1 MRSTFLGLE
10 TARRALVAQQRALEV
25 VGHNIANAG
34 TQGYVR
40 REPVLA
46 ATPGYVVETGAG
58 FKRPGTV
65 GTGVEMVRIK
75 RVFDGFVESRIRQ
88 AGVSLGFWEGKSDA
102 LSQVEAV
109 FGEPSDTGLAD
120 ALTEFF
126 AAWDELSKRPE
137 SIAVRTALV
146 EQAKTLASYFNNE
159 LSGLRELARDLDE
172 GIATRVDEINSLAR
186 EIAAQNKE
194 IVRITAIGNDPA
206 DLKDARDVAIERLSR
221 LINISAFE
229 TQDGSVVVQ
238 VGSAELVRGDA
249 ASELRFESGTLP
261 GEALDPGATELG
273 SQIVWANDGS
283 PVEATGGEVGGLLQ
297 ARNADVTGYY
307 KDVEQ
312 LVTTLAD
319 EVNQLH
325 KDGYGIDDAL
335 TPTHGIDFFV
345 YDAGHR
351 TLSVNP
357 DLDPDAG
364 GDVAKVAA
372 AAQPGLVGDGSVALA
387 IAGLE
392 DALTMGGDKVSFGG
406 FYQQIVADVGT
417 CARQAAHMAQVHDA
431 TLQQYTNNKDSIS
444 GVSIDEEM
452 VNLMRYQRAYE
463 AAARLTTAIDE
474 MLDTLINGTGIVG
487 R

>member
-1 MRSTFLGLE
+1 MRSTFLALE
-10 TARRALVAQQRALEV
+10 TARRALVAHQRALEV
-25 VGHNIANAG
+25 IGHNIANAG
-34 TQGYVR
+34 TPGYVR
-40 REPVLA
+40 REPILA

-65 GTGVEMVRIK
+65 GTGVEIVRIK

-88 AGVSLGFWEGKSDA
+88 AGVTLGLWDGRNDA
-102 LSQVEAV
+102 LSQVEAI
-109 FGEPSDTGLAD
+109 FGEPSDVGLAD
-120 ALTEFF
+120 ALSKFF

-146 EQAKTLASYFNNE
+146 EEAKTLASYFNQV
-159 LSGLRELARDLDE
+159 LRGLRELARDLDD
-172 GIATRVDEINSLAR
+172 GIATRVDEINALAR

-206 DLKDARDVAIERLSR
+206 DLKDKRDVAIARLSR

-229 TQDGSVVVQ
+229 AKDGSVVIQ
-238 VGSAELVRGDA
+238 VGSGELVREDRVN
-249 ASELRFESGTLP
+249 ELRFESGTLP
-261 GEALDPGATELG
+261 GELLG
-273 SQIVWANDGS
+273 SGVEEQESRVVWANNGDAADIS
-283 PVEATGGEVGGLLQ
+283 GGEVGGLLEV
-297 ARNADVTGYY
+297 RNGDLPTYY
-307 KDVEQ
+307 EDVED
-312 LVTTLAD
+312 LTTTLA
-319 EVNQLH
+319 ERINEQH
-325 KDGYGIDDAL
+325 RQGYGLDDPADS
-335 TPTHGIDFFV
+335 PPQRDFYI
-345 YDAGHR
+345 YDPGSR
-351 TLSVNP
+351 VLSVNP
-357 DLDPDAG
+357 ALDPDAG

-372 AAQPGLVGDGSVALA
+372 AATPGVAGDGSVALA

-392 DALTMGGDKVSFGG
+392 DALTMGGGKVSFGG
-406 FYQQIVADVGT
+406 FYQQIIADVGT
-417 CARQAAHMAQVHDA
+417 NARQAAHMVQVHEA

-474 MLDTLINGTGIVG
+474 MLDTLINGTGLVG

>member
-1 MRSTFLGLE
+1 MRSTFLALE
-10 TARRALVAQQRALEV
+10 TARRALVAHQRALEV
-25 VGHNIANAG
+25 IGHNIANAG
-34 TQGYVR
+34 TPGYVR
-40 REPVLA
+40 REPILA

-65 GTGVEMVRIK
+65 GTGVEIVRIK

-88 AGVSLGFWEGKSDA
+88 AGVTLGLWEGRNDA

-109 FGEPSDTGLAD
+109 FGEPSDAGLAD
-120 ALTEFF
+120 ALSKFF
-126 AAWDELSKRPE
+126 AAWDELAKRPE

-146 EQAKTLASYFNNE
+146 EEAKALASYFNQV
-159 LSGLRELARDLDE
+159 LRGLRELARDLDD

-206 DLKDARDVAIERLSR
+206 DLKDKRDVAIARLSR

-229 TQDGSVVVQ
+229 TRDGSVVIQ
-238 VGSAELVRGDA
+238 IGSGELVREDRVN
-249 ASELRFESGTLP
+249 ELRFEPGTLP
-261 GEALDPGATELG
+261 GEFGVEEQE
-273 SQIVWANDGS
+273 SRVVWANDGNS
-283 PVEATGGEVGGLLQ
+283 ADISGGEVGGLLQ
-297 ARNADVTGYY
+297 VRNGDLAGYY
-307 KDVEQ
+307 KDIEA
-312 LVTTLAD
+312 LVTTLAG

-325 KDGYGIDDAL
+325 QGGYGIDEP
-335 TPTHGIDFFV
+335 PTTGIDFFT
-345 YDAGHR
+345 YDAGRR
-351 TLSVNP
+351 TLAVNP

-372 AAQPGLVGDGSVALA
+372 SKTGEVGDGAVALA
-387 IAGLE
+387 IAGLK
-392 DALTMGGDKVSFGG
+392 DALTMGGGKVSFGG
-406 FYQQIVADVGT
+406 FYQQVIADIGT
-417 CARQAAHMAQVHDA
+417 NARQAAHMVQVHEA
-431 TLQQYTNNKDSIS
+431 TLHQYRNNKDSIS
-444 GVSIDEEM
+444 GVAIDEEM

-474 MLDTLINGTGIVG
+474 MLDTLINGTGLVG

>member
-34 TQGYVR
+34 TPGYVR
-40 REPVLA
+40 REPVLV

-65 GTGVEMVRIK
+65 GTGVEIVRIK

-109 FGEPSDTGLAD
+109 FGEPSDTGLAN

-146 EQAKTLASYFNNE
+146 EQAKTLASYFNDE
-159 LSGLRELARDLDE
+159 LRGLRELVRDLDD

-229 TQDGSVVVQ
+229 TQDGSVVIQ
-238 VGSAELVRGDA
+238 VGSGELVRGDA
-249 ASELRFESGTLP
+249 ANELRFESGTLP
-261 GEALDPGATELG
+261 GEVLDPGVDEQE
-273 SQIVWANDGS
+273 SRIIWANDKTLADS
-283 PVEATGGEVGGLLQ
+283 SGGEVGGLLQ
-297 ARNADVTGYY
+297 ARNADVAGYY
-307 KDVEQ
+307 KDVEE

-319 EVNQLH
+319 EVNRLH
-325 KDGYGIDDAL
+325 EQGYGIDDAM
-335 TPTHGIDFFV
+335 THGIDFFV
-345 YDAGHR
+345 YDAGRR
-351 TLSVNP
+351 TLAVNP

-364 GDVAKVAA
+364 GDVARVAA
-372 AAQPGLVGDGSVALA
+372 AAESGLVGDGSVALG

-392 DALTMGGDKVSFGG
+392 DALTMGGGKVSFGG

-417 CARQAAHMAQVHDA
+417 NARQAAHMAQVHDA

-474 MLDTLINGTGIVG
+474 MLDTLINSTGIVG